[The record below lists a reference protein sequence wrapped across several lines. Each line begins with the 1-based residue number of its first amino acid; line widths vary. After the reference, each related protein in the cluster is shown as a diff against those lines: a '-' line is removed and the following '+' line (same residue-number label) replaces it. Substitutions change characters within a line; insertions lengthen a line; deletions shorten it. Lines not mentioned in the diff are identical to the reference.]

1 MIINETSSNWLKHLN
16 IAVWWSFIFSFHS
29 VIINIISDCTA
40 ICNTCIIIVTYII
53 YYNNSL
59 VCSEGEFRLVSEV
72 FGDGFT
78 VTGILE
84 VCINSTWTS
93 VCSDSVEL
101 EDPMVQAQAEI
112 TCDVLGY
119 TGVCFK

>member
-1 MIINETSSNWLKHLN
+1 M
-16 IAVWWSFIFSFHS
+16 
-29 VIINIISDCTA
+29 
-40 ICNTCIIIVTYII
+40 
-53 YYNNSL
+53 
-59 VCSEGEFRLVSEV
+59 CSEGEFRLVSEV